1 MKLIPRFSLR
11 TLRLV
16 CLLCGAAEGVWL
28 KRQVW
33 LLGFAMP
40 MPEPELP
47 FSNLSTI
54 TFDNSEKRT
63 DEEKLGALS

>member
-1 MKLIPRFSLR
+1 
-11 TLRLV
+11 
-16 CLLCGAAEGVWL
+16 
-28 KRQVW
+28 
-33 LLGFAMP
+33 MP